1 MEKIIRKIRQFLKL
15 DYPFEVFYE
24 DGSRSW
30 KPEKDKKPWGIFFGN
45 GIISLKEPDIEV
57 PFAEAKVFQQDI
69 AHKVAT
75 SGSKDFWESVAKQGV
90 PALQKLNAFIE
101 KLGGKR
107 LNGFCHTSTP
117 RHAADSF
124 FYYADNERSYTNIGN
139 NYMRKKIRPVIE
151 G

>member
-1 MEKIIRKIRQFLKL
+1 MGKFIKAIRQLLKL

-30 KPEKDKKPWGIFFGN
+30 KPEQNKKPWGVFFGN
-45 GIISLKEPDIEV
+45 GIISLKETDIMV

-75 SGSKDFWESVAKQGV
+75 CGSKNFWDSVAKQGV
-90 PALQKLNAFIE
+90 PELQKLNVFIE

-107 LNGFCHTSTP
+107 IEGFCHTSTP
-117 RHAADSF
+117 RHTADSF
-124 FYYADNERSYTNIGN
+124 FYYADNERSYTNIGS

>member
-1 MEKIIRKIRQFLKL
+1 MEKFIKKIKQLL
-15 DYPFEVFYE
+15 QLEYPFEVFYE

-30 KPEKDKKPWGIFFGN
+30 VPQENKKPWGVFFGN
-45 GIISLKEPDIEV
+45 GIISLKETDIMV

-75 SGSKDFWESVAKQGV
+75 CGSKDFWENVAKQGV

-107 LNGFCHTSTP
+107 IEGFC
-117 RHAADSF
+117 RF
-124 FYYADNERSYTNIGN
+124 SYHFQIILYVAFKPCYLCIMTQDI
-139 NYMRKKIRPVIE
+139 VLSLLSLFVA
-151 G
+151 